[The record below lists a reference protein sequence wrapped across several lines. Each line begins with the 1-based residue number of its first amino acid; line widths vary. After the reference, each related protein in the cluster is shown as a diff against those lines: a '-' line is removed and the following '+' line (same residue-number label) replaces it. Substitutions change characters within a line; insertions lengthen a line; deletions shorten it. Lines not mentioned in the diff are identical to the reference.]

1 MVNEAELPSWQLSN
15 QQMWSKV
22 LETGGQG
29 SLLQPNVQ

>member
-1 MVNEAELPSWQLSN
+1 MVNEAELPSWQLSK

-29 SLLQPNVQ
+29 SLHQPNVQ